1 MEELRILVNETLD
14 GVVFSL
20 PIAARMA
27 IKEAFPAAKPVA
39 KIFVGYDTK
48 ADFDFYHGSLE
59 RFIFPALIGLDAEQG
74 LEKISNIVFVNPVTN
89 NTIYKIDKAEVQ

>member
-1 MEELRILVNETLD
+1 MEELKIMVNETLD

-20 PIAARMA
+20 PIATRLN
-27 IKEAFPAAKPVA
+27 IKESFPQAKPVA

-59 RFIFPALIGLDAEQG
+59 RFIFPALIGLDADYG
-74 LEKISNIVFVNPVTN
+74 MNKINNIVFVNPVTN
-89 NTIYKIDKAEVQ
+89 EIVYKIDKAEA